1 MDQKNNMM
9 TSQFMED
16 GRPLR
21 QIRSFVLRQGRLTK
35 GQEQALLTLWST
47 LGIDYQSDTKLDF
60 SQVFANNN
68 KVTLEIGFGMG
79 ASFVEMA
86 KNAPTENF
94 IGIEV
99 HQPGVGAC
107 LMAAEQAELSNIRV
121 MCHDAVEV
129 LNNMI
134 ADSSLAK
141 VQIFF
146 PDPWHKA
153 KHNKRRIIQPDFVQ
167 LLKQKL
173 AIGGVLHLA
182 TDWQH
187 YAEHML
193 EVLIA
198 APGFINLSS
207 DNSYIPRPGSRPM
220 TKFEKRGLNLGH
232 GVWDL
237 QFKRVE

>member
-1 MDQKNNMM
+1 MM

-35 GQEQALLTLWST
+35 GQEQALTTLWST
-47 LGIDYQSDTKLDF
+47 LGIDYQPDIELDF
-60 SQVFANNN
+60 TKVFTNSHN
-68 KVTLEIGFGMG
+68 VTLEIGFGMG

-86 KNAPTENF
+86 KNSPNENF
-94 IGIEV
+94 LGIEV

-107 LMAAEQAELSNIRV
+107 LMAAEQAQLSNLRV

-134 ADSSLAK
+134 ADGSLAK

-153 KHNKRRIIQPDFVQ
+153 KHNKRRIIQPEFVR
-167 LLKQKL
+167 LLQKKL
-173 AIGGVLHLA
+173 AVGGVLHLA

-193 EVLIA
+193 EVLTA
-198 APGFINLSS
+198 VTGFANLSIN
-207 DNSYIPRPGSRPM
+207 NSYIPRPDSRPL
-220 TKFEKRGLNLGH
+220 TKFEQRGLNLGH

-237 QFKRVE
+237 QFRRTE